1 MVIFASNSLPPL
13 IAYFGGSFDP
23 VHLGHLATANELVD
37 SLNLQ
42 KLYFLP
48 ACLSPLKSQSLASH
62 HRVAM
67 LQLALQDYPPLAV
80 DSRELD
86 RPPPSYTIDTL
97 KELRQLHG
105 PTQPL
110 AFIMGMD
117 SFLALPHWHQWQH
130 LTDYAHLIVVTR
142 PGYMPDFA
150 PELQEWTNKHRCNEL
165 QMLQYKVGGC
175 IHFVTTRPYAISSSE
190 IRARLPDDK
199 TAILMLPPAVADYIY
214 HHHLYGVT
222 ASNES

>member
-1 MVIFASNSLPPL
+1 MAHL

-23 VHLGHLATANELVD
+23 IHWGHLATANELVKHF
-37 SLNLQ
+37 SLQ

-48 ACLSPLKSQSLASH
+48 AYLSPLKRQSLASH

-67 LQLALQDYPPLAV
+67 LQLAIAGSPQLAI
-80 DSRELD
+80 DDRELQ

-97 KELRQLHG
+97 KALRQEHG
-105 PTQPL
+105 ERQPL

-117 SFLALPHWHQWQH
+117 SFLTLPQWQQWQQ
-130 LTDYAHLIVVTR
+130 LTDYAHLIIVTR
-142 PGYMPDFA
+142 PGYTPDFCR
-150 PELQEWTNKHRCNEL
+150 ELQEWTNKHRCNRR
-165 QMLQYKVGGC
+165 QMLQCEVKGYLY
-175 IHFVTTRPYAISSSE
+175 FVTTSPYAISSSA
-190 IRARLPDDK
+190 IRAQLAHDK
-199 TAILMLPPAVADYIY
+199 TAHPMLPPAVADYIY